1 MAAKP
6 ERVISG
12 MYFRF
17 TKTARFVHWLYVAC
31 FAVLLLTGLLIF
43 ADFFDFLAPLF
54 GGFAGAQLIH
64 RIVAV
69 IFILPAFVFMIFD
82 HKSFFGWLK
91 EVFTWKKEDLGF
103 FVPFVK
109 ELLTGKVEA
118 PPPQGFINAGEK
130 INSMATILFTTLI
143 ILSGFI
149 IWFPEFFPI
158 GLVQWGYA
166 IHAGAVILAT
176 TVALVHAYLG
186 TGLWPSAIKG
196 MMTGYVDE
204 HYARSHHEAWH
215 ANHQEW
221 YDKHV
226 K

>member
-6 ERVISG
+6 ERVING
-12 MYFRF
+12 MYLRF
-17 TKTARFVHWLYVAC
+17 TKTARFVHWLYVGC
-31 FAVLLLTGLLIF
+31 FAVLLMTGLLIF

-69 IFILPAFVFMIFD
+69 IFILPAFLFMIFD
-82 HKSFFGWLK
+82 SRSFFGWLK

-109 ELLTGKVEA
+109 ELLTGKVSA

-158 GLVQWGYA
+158 ALVQWGYA
-166 IHAGAVILAT
+166 IHAMAVILAT
-176 TVALVHAYLG
+176 IVALVHAYLG